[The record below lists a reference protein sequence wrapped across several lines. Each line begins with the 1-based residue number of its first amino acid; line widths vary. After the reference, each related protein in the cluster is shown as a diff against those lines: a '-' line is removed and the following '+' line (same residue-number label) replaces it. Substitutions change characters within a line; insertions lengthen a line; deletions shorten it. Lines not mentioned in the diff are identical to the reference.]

1 MSKHLELSKVKTSVK
16 KRGKKSR
23 HLLKASTVL
32 KLMSARKLSS
42 KHSPPRRQL
51 WGKLIGDRMLG
62 MIHGPRGGGKTFF
75 VLSLAI
81 AIAAGLEFLGHKPK
95 RPSKVVMLDGEM
107 GFRLMRERLRTVSK
121 ALGTPPPE
129 NLLLLNPDLFDG
141 ILPSLA
147 TAEGQAEIDALIDDD
162 VDVIVVDNFSCWN
175 RGGREDAEG
184 WTAWNTWMLAHKR
197 KGRTVIVV
205 HHTGKN
211 GEQRGTSKREDSLDF
226 VIGLKPGDNEEFP
239 DALSFDLTWTKSRH
253 LKREQ
258 ASRIR
263 ATLVDADD
271 DKSRWVF
278 DLPPSAKDRAAE
290 ARALSAEGLNQT
302 QIAVRMGVNKSSVCR
317 MLKGGGGRK

>member
-1 MSKHLELSKVKTSVK
+1 MSKHGDLPRVK
-16 KRGKKSR
+16 KSAKKSGKNSR
-23 HLLKASTVL
+23 HVLKASKVL
-32 KLMSARKLSS
+32 KLMSALRLSA
-42 KHSPPRRQL
+42 KHSAPRRRM
-51 WGKLIGDRMLG
+51 WGKLICDRMLG

-81 AIAAGLEFLGHKPK
+81 AIAGGLEFLGHKPK

-107 GFRLMRERLRTVSK
+107 GFRLMRERLKTVSK
-121 ALGTPPPE
+121 ALGTRPPE

-147 TAEGQAEIDALIDDD
+147 TAEGQAEIDALIEDD
-162 VDVIVVDNFSCWN
+162 VDLIIVDNFSCWN

-184 WTAWNTWMLAHKR
+184 WSAWNTWMLAHKR
-197 KGRTVIVV
+197 RGRTVIVV

-211 GEQRGTSKREDSLDF
+211 GDQRGTSKREDSLDF
-226 VIGLKPGDNEEFP
+226 VIGLKPGDNSESP

-263 ATLVDADD
+263 ATLVDADAGN
-271 DKSRWVF
+271 SHWV
-278 DLPPSAKDRAAE
+278 
-290 ARALSAEGLNQT
+290 
-302 QIAVRMGVNKSSVCR
+302 
-317 MLKGGGGRK
+317 

>member
-1 MSKHLELSKVKTSVK
+1 MSKHVDLPEVNESAK
-16 KRGKKSR
+16 KSRKKSR

-32 KLMSARKLSS
+32 KLMSARKLSG
-42 KHSPPRRQL
+42 KHLPPRRRL

-81 AIAAGLEFLGHKPK
+81 AIAAGLRFLGHKPK

-107 GFRLMRERLRTVSK
+107 GFRLMRERLKSVSK
-121 ALGTPPPE
+121 ALGTLPPG

-147 TAEGQAEIDALIDDD
+147 TQEGQADIDALIDDD
-162 VDVIVVDNFSCWN
+162 VDVIIVDNFSCWN

-211 GEQRGTSKREDSLDF
+211 GDQRGTSKREDSLDF
-226 VIGLKPGDNEEFP
+226 VIGLKPGDNAEFP

-271 DKSRWVF
+271 EKSRWVF
-278 DLPPSAKDRAAE
+278 DVPPSAKDRVAE

-302 QIAVRMGVNKSSVCR
+302 QVAERMGVNKGTVSR
-317 MLKGGGGRK
+317 MLKRADGSK